1 MINPRKQQTPKTKVA
16 KVPTQR
22 KTKRIEYRDV
32 LVHVKCNDAPNSYG
46 FNYDLMLY
54 GKQHHWGD
62 DQPIFI
68 IAHCD
73 ANIFDGLKQAPG
85 SEKITPEKGLILR
98 ISVKEPTI
106 EWRHEKRMEQ
116 SFLIQGDV
124 ERVLLHES
132 ETNAHL
138 ICSIDQMPEAIP
150 AVLVAEEYVD
160 LPF

>member
-1 MINPRKQQTPKTKVA
+1 MVKP
-16 KVPTQR
+16 R
-22 KTKRIEYRDV
+22 KTKNIEYRDI
-32 LVHVKCNDAPNSYG
+32 LVHVKCNDVPNSYG

-62 DQPIFI
+62 ELPTFM

-73 ANIFDGLKQAPG
+73 ANILDGLEQAPG
-85 SEKITPEKGLILR
+85 SEKITPDNGLILR

-106 EWRHEKRMEQ
+106 AWRHEKRMAQ

-124 ERVLLHES
+124 ERVYLHEAGA
-132 ETNAHL
+132 NAYL
-138 ICSIDQMPEAIP
+138 ICSVDQMPEVIP
-150 AVLVAEEYVD
+150 AVLVAEDIE